1 VLASVLSSWSCMKSC
16 KRTSLTKQGSCSGG
30 RLASRALSPATSHQR
45 GKPETREGIDRY
57 WQQGIG
63 CMRSAG
69 EWVRARKPAGLAEQT
84 EDQEGWAAAEL
95 ASVQISIDQVIQ
107 VRQAYAWTTT
117 HRPRRRRRFYRRGP
131 AAAAA
136 APSMMEPGV
145 IPRRPRR
152 RMHATAAG
160 RQAGRQPAS
169 IQPTGRPSWSR

>member
-1 VLASVLSSWSCMKSC
+1 VQRRPARLSSPVTGHQPPARKA
-16 KRTSLTKQGSCSGG
+16 RNQGRHRSL
-30 RLASRALSPATSHQR
+30 LAARDPDA
-45 GKPETREGIDRY
+45 
-57 WQQGIG
+57 
-63 CMRSAG
+63 CAG
-69 EWVRARKPAGLAEQT
+69 EWVRRSRPDWRSRRAA
-84 EDQEGWAAAEL
+84 DQEGWAAAEL